1 MLTLSAVL
9 LDLERDDRDPPGA
22 GDADG
27 AAERVPRSLAGIA
40 MYDNGSDRLEIIVVC
55 SLNGTEWRELI
66 T

>member
-27 AAERVPRSLAGIA
+27 AAERVPRSLAGIS
-40 MYDNGSDRLEIIVVC
+40 MYDNGLDRLEVIVVC

>member
-27 AAERVPRSLAGIA
+27 AAERVPRSLAGIVV
-40 MYDNGSDRLEIIVVC
+40 YDIGIDRLEVIVVC
-55 SLNGTEWRELI
+55 SLQ
-66 T
+66 

>member
-1 MLTLSAVL
+1 VLTLSAVL

-27 AAERVPRSLAGIA
+27 AAERVPRSLAGIV
-40 MYDNGSDRLEIIVVC
+40 MYDNGIDRLEIIVVC
-55 SLNGTEWRELI
+55 SLIEWRELI

>member
-1 MLTLSAVL
+1 VLTLSAVL

-27 AAERVPRSLAGIA
+27 AAERVPRSLGGIA
-40 MYDNGSDRLEIIVVC
+40 MYDNGLDRFEIIVVC
-55 SLNGTEWRELI
+55 SLNVTEWREPI

>member
-1 MLTLSAVL
+1 VLTLSAVL

-40 MYDNGSDRLEIIVVC
+40 MYDNGQDRLEVVVVC
-55 SLNGTEWRELI
+55 SLNLSEWRELV